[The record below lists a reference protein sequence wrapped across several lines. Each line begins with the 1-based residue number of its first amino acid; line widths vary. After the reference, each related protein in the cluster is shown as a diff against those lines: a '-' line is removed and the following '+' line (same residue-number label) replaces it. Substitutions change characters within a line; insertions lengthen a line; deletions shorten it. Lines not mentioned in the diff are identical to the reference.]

1 MLYQEDGYQ
10 EEEEEGAAGGGGG
23 GGRDNCL
30 AAGSWRE
37 QLSGS

>member
-1 MLYQEDGYQ
+1 MLYQEEGYE
-10 EEEEEGAAGGGGG
+10 EEEEEGAAGGGG
-23 GGRDNCL
+23 RDNRL